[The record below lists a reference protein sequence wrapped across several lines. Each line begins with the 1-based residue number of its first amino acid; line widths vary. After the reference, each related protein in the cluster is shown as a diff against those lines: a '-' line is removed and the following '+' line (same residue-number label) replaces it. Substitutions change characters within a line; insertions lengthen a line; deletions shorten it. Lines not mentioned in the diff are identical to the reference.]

1 LVLLAGRQ
9 GRQGR
14 QMLQQQ
20 QEPQREQVQ
29 PPPLVQPQR
38 MAQQCQGLQLNM
50 QLCWL
55 LKRAA

>member
-9 GRQGR
+9 GRQGL

-50 QLCWL
+50 QLC
-55 LKRAA
+55 